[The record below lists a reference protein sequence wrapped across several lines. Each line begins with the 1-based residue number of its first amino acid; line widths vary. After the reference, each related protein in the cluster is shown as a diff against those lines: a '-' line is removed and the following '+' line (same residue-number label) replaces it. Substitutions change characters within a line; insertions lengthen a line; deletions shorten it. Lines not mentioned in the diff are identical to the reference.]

1 MSTPGRSGARRKTP
15 HMLANVPYRRLWTAA
30 SVHGLGDWLNII
42 ALTALAGNLTAGSGY
57 QAQSLAVA
65 GVFAAKLL
73 PSILFG
79 PLAGALAGRF
89 DQRAT
94 MAMADLLRF
103 VVVLTIP
110 FVGGYQWLIIAT
122 VLVECVNLFWASAK
136 DATLSGLVPK
146 ERAGEADRLNLLAV
160 YGTAPIAAALFA
172 IVSAVVG
179 VIATAARTTSLRAT
193 DIALGGGALAYLVAG
208 ILIFTLRTVPGDRAR
223 HVPTPSV
230 FRLIADGR
238 RRIGRAPAA
247 RGMVTGMMATLAAG
261 AAVVGVARPYV
272 QALHGG
278 DAGYGAVF
286 CALFL
291 GVGYGMVFGPRLLP
305 GLSRRRLFGLAIVV
319 AGLTSAAAALIQN
332 LVIVVVLTAVIG
344 ACAGV
349 AWIIGYPALDL
360 ETGDGPDV
368 RHSRTT
374 PFLQSLGRVVL
385 LLVLAV
391 AGALAAVVG
400 SHPVSVGGGADG
412 GLGYRFDGANVV
424 LLVAALLVVVAGLRV
439 LKRLDDRRGVPLR
452 ADLLAA
458 LRGEKYAPEATA
470 ATESTGLFVAFEG
483 GDGSGKT
490 TQSRLLAIWLRD
502 QGFDVVQTREPG
514 ATKVGMRLRAILLDA
529 AHQGLSARAEAM
541 LYAADRAEHVE
552 KVIRPALLRGTTVI
566 SDRYVDSSLA
576 YQGAGRALD
585 PDDVARINAWAT
597 GGLVPD
603 LTVLV
608 DVPPSV
614 GLRRMASPADRIE
627 AEPMDFHE
635 RVRREFR
642 ALAAADPDRYL
653 VVDGTLPQQ
662 EISRLIQDRVRE
674 IMPDP
679 VPHEAEATTGTMP
692 AIRD

>member
-1 MSTPGRSGARRKTP
+1 MSTPGRPGARRKTP
-15 HMLANVPYRRLWTAA
+15 HMLANVPYRRLWTAT

-57 QAQSLAVA
+57 QAQSLAVG

-73 PSILFG
+73 PSIVFG
-79 PLAGALAGRF
+79 PLAGTLAGRF
-89 DQRAT
+89 DHRAT

-122 VLVECVNLFWASAK
+122 VLIECLNLFWTPAK
-136 DATLSGLVPK
+136 DAALSGMVPQ
-146 ERAGEADRLNLLAV
+146 ERAGEAERLNLLAV
-160 YGTAPIAAALFA
+160 YGTAPVAAALFA
-172 IVSAVVG
+172 LVSAVVG
-179 VIATAARTTSLRAT
+179 VIATAVGTTSLRAT
-193 DIALGGGALAYLVAG
+193 DIVLGGGALAYLVAG
-208 ILIFTLRTVPGDRAR
+208 ILIFTLRAVPGDRGR
-223 HVPTPSV
+223 HVPAPSV
-230 FRLIADGR
+230 FRLIAAGR
-238 RRIGRAPAA
+238 RRVGRVPAA

-261 AAVVGVARPYV
+261 AAVAGVARPYV
-272 QALHGG
+272 QALRGG
-278 DAGYGAVF
+278 DAGYGTVF

-291 GVGYGMVFGPRLLP
+291 GVGYGMFFGPRLLP
-305 GLSRRRLFGLAIVV
+305 GLSRRRLFGLAIIA

-332 LVIVVVLTAVIG
+332 LVIVVVLAAAIG

-349 AWIIGYPALDL
+349 TWIIGYPALDL

-368 RHSRTT
+368 RQSHTT
-374 PFLQSLGRVVL
+374 PFLRSLGHVVL
-385 LLVLAV
+385 LLVLV
-391 AGALAAVVG
+391 LAGGLAAVVG
-400 SHPVSVGGGADG
+400 SHPVSVGGADG
-412 GLGYRFDGANVV
+412 GLGYRFDGATVV
-424 LLVAALLVVVAGLRV
+424 LLVAALLVVVTGLRV
-439 LKRLDDRRGVPLR
+439 LKRMDDRREVPLR

-458 LRGEKYAPEATA
+458 LRGEKHTPGTTATP
-470 ATESTGLFVAFEG
+470 ESTGLFVAFEG

-490 TQSRLLAIWLRD
+490 TQARLLAIWLRD

-585 PDDVARINAWAT
+585 PDDVAKINTWAT

-662 EISRLIQDRVRE
+662 EISRIIQDRVRE
-674 IMPDP
+674 ILPDP

-692 AIRD
+692 VIRD